1 MITNRIAYIDIA
13 KALGIFLVILGHIVS
28 SNTLCK
34 EILYAFHMPLFFLLS
49 GALIKEK
56 EIYDAETWRTFLK
69 KRFSQ
74 LMIPYLLFGLIYASF
89 SFKNLAFL
97 LYGTREAL
105 IHAGSLTSLWFLPV
119 LFIANIIVEIILHI
133 YHGKLWYHYAIA
145 IIVIF
150 IIGMIF
156 PHFHQLGDLW
166 GIDIA
171 FVAAFFMLLAKCL
184 RPLFDKMTEN
194 LKLSS
199 TVFFLCIVIF
209 TIILPLNHTDVG
221 YVLMAN
227 AIYGNRFIFVFTA
240 IIGSLS
246 VLALAM
252 VMVKC
257 RLEHKC
263 ITFVGQNT
271 LGIFLVHK
279 PFVEL
284 GRKLTLFCGFDYN
297 NLMIALIITFA
308 SLLFS
313 LIVIRIIENYVPVF
327 LGYSTNKYKV

>member
-13 KALGIFLVILGHIVS
+13 KALGIFLVILGHTVS
-28 SNTLCK
+28 SNTLYK

-49 GALIKEK
+49 GVLIKPK
-56 EIYDAETWRTFLK
+56 ESYNAMTWCTFLK

-74 LMIPYLLFGLIYASF
+74 LMIPYILFGLVYSSF

-97 LYGTREAL
+97 LYGTRETL
-105 IHAGSLTSLWFLPV
+105 IHAGTLTSLWFLPV
-119 LFIANIIVEIILHI
+119 LFVANIIVEIVLHI
-133 YHGKLWYHYAIA
+133 CHKRLWYHYAIA
-145 IIVIF
+145 IIIIF
-150 IIGMIF
+150 IIGMVF
-156 PHFHQLGDLW
+156 PHFHKLGNLW

-171 FVAAFFMLLAKCL
+171 FVAAFFMLLAKSF
-184 RPLFDKMTEN
+184 RPFFDKMAEH

-227 AIYGNRFIFVFTA
+227 AIYGNHFIFVFTA
-240 IIGSLS
+240 IVGCLS
-246 VLALAM
+246 VLAASM

-257 RLEHKC
+257 RLDYKC

-284 GRKLTLFCGFDYN
+284 GRKLALFCGFDYN
-297 NLMIALIITFA
+297 NLIIALIIAFA

-313 LIVIRIIENYVPVF
+313 LIVIRIIDNYVPVF
-327 LGYSTNKYKV
+327 LGYSTSKYKV